1 MANHPS
7 AQKRNRQNAKRAL
20 RNRVSEGTARSAV
33 KKARVALEAGAA
45 TAAELITGA
54 EKALARAASKGSVPK
69 KKASRT
75 VSRLRS
81 ALHKASNA
89 SDA

>member
-7 AQKRNRQNAKRAL
+7 AEKRNRQNAKRAL
-20 RNRVSEGTARSAV
+20 RNRVSQGTARTAV
-33 KKARVALEAGAA
+33 KKARLALATGAE
-45 TAAELITGA
+45 TAAELVTGA
-54 EKALARAASKGSVPK
+54 EKALARAAGKGSVHK
-69 KKASRT
+69 KTASRV

-89 SDA
+89 PSA

>member
-20 RNRVSEGTARSAV
+20 RNRVTEGTARSAV
-33 KKARVALEAGAA
+33 KKARAALETGAEA
-45 TAAELITGA
+45 AAELITGA
-54 EKALARAASKGSVPK
+54 ERALARAAGKGSMPK
-69 KKASRT
+69 KRASRV

-81 ALHKASNA
+81 ALHKATNA
-89 SDA
+89 PDA